1 MGNRASQGK
10 LGSREAGRSL
20 LTQLSERR
28 QLLQCAG
35 CAESESADAS
45 SAGYARNESQRTPKG
60 RELSWSS
67 GKDTP

>member
-35 CAESESADAS
+35 CAESEFADVS
-45 SAGYARNESQRTPKG
+45 NAGYAQRSHRGLPRGES
-60 RELSWSS
+60 
-67 GKDTP
+67 